1 MSEEGKADWEI
12 RLEKYF
18 EQPVSEARV
27 DGKLSGSQLQSLLID
42 IEKVVGE
49 AKKFLAANMISEV
62 RTQLDKVRGLL
73 RVLERKASDAIN
85 EIASLLKAGVSEKI
99 LIEIYGITE
108 EEIQK
113 AKKLLE
119 MMKTTSSIKL
129 ILVHD
134 NTVVFETAN
143 YEEAVKR
150 FYELQ
155 KEKGWYPPALAIF
168 KQELPSSHSNP
179 NNDGSPQTQEESIT
193 MQRIRCSNLREA
205 LKALNLVL
213 VRAREKK
220 ELELESAVSKA
231 MELIEKKLEE
241 CPAEWYEE
249 FGESSSMD
257 SSSGSNPDAEEGEYE
272 RLREKARVAK
282 AETLI

>member
-1 MSEEGKADWEI
+1 MAEERKADWEI

-18 EQPVSEARV
+18 EEPISEAKV
-27 DGKLSGSQLQSLLID
+27 DGTFSGSQLQSLLID
-42 IEKVVGE
+42 IERVVGE

-62 RTQLDKVRGLL
+62 RAHLDKIRSLL
-73 RVLERKASDAIN
+73 RVLEKRAPGSIED
-85 EIASLLKAGVSEKI
+85 IASLLKAGVSEKI
-99 LIEIYGITE
+99 LKEIYGVTE

-119 MMKTTSSIKL
+119 MMKTTSSIKWV
-129 ILVHD
+129 LVHD

-143 YEEAVKR
+143 YEEAIKR

-179 NNDGSPQTQEESIT
+179 NSNGSPKTQEESIT
-193 MQRIRCSNLREA
+193 MQRIRCSNLYEA

-220 ELELESAVSKA
+220 ELDLESAVNKA
-231 MELIEKKLEE
+231 MELIEKKLGE
-241 CPAEWYEE
+241 CPAEWYL
-249 FGESSSMD
+249 ESSSNL
-257 SSSGSNPDAEEGEYE
+257 SSSSSNPDAEEGEYE
-272 RLREKARVAK
+272 RLREKARLAK

>member
-1 MSEEGKADWEI
+1 MAEEGKADWEI

-18 EQPVSEARV
+18 EEPVSEAKV
-27 DGKLSGSQLQSLLID
+27 DGTFSGSQLQSLLID

-62 RTQLDKVRGLL
+62 RAQLGKIRSLL
-73 RVLERKASDAIN
+73 RFLEKRASESID
-85 EIASLLKAGVSEKI
+85 EVASLLKAGVGEKI
-99 LIEIYGITE
+99 LKEIYGVTE

-119 MMKTTSSIKL
+119 GMKTRSPIKW

-134 NTVVFETAN
+134 NTVVFETDN

-168 KQELPSSHSNP
+168 KQELPLSHSNP
-179 NNDGSPQTQEESIT
+179 NSNGSTKPQEESIA
-193 MQRIRCSNLREA
+193 MQRIRCSNLYEA
-205 LKALNLVL
+205 LKALDLVL
-213 VRAREKK
+213 ARAKEKG
-220 ELELESAVSKA
+220 ESELESAVSRA
-231 MELIEKKLEE
+231 MELITKKLEE
-241 CPAEWYEE
+241 CPSEWYM
-249 FGESSSMD
+249 ESSTQH
-257 SSSGSNPDAEEGEYE
+257 SSSGSNPGVDEQEYE
-272 RLREKARVAK
+272 VIREGARLAK

>member
-1 MSEEGKADWEI
+1 MAEEDKADWEI

-18 EQPVSEARV
+18 EEPVSEAKV
-27 DGKLSGSQLQSLLID
+27 DGTFSGSQLQSLLID

-49 AKKFLAANMISEV
+49 AKKFLAASMISEV
-62 RTQLDKVRGLL
+62 RAQLDKIRSLL
-73 RVLERKASDAIN
+73 RVLEKRASGSME

-99 LIEIYGITE
+99 LKEIYGVAE

-119 MMKTTSSIKL
+119 MMKKGSSVKW

-134 NTVVFETAN
+134 ATVVFETGN
-143 YEEAVKR
+143 YEEAIKK

-168 KQELPSSHSNP
+168 KQETTSSHSNP
-179 NNDGSPQTQEESIT
+179 NSSGSPQTQEESIT
-193 MQRIRCSNLREA
+193 MQRIRCSNLYEA

-220 ELELESAVSKA
+220 ELELESAVSRA
-231 MELIEKKLEE
+231 MELIAKKLEE
-241 CPAEWYEE
+241 CPSEWYM
-249 FGESSSMD
+249 ESSSKHG
-257 SSSGSNPDAEEGEYE
+257 SSSSNPDAEEQEYE
-272 RLREKARVAK
+272 VIREKARVAR
-282 AETLI
+282 AESLI

>member
-1 MSEEGKADWEI
+1 MAEEGKADWEI

-18 EQPVSEARV
+18 EQPVSEAKV
-27 DGKLSGSQLQSLLID
+27 DGTFSGSQLQSLLID
-42 IEKVVGE
+42 IEKTVGE

-62 RTQLDKVRGLL
+62 RAQLNKIRGLL
-73 RVLERKASDAIN
+73 KFLETRAS
-85 EIASLLKAGVSEKI
+85 ESVEEVASLLKAGVSEKV
-99 LIEIYGITE
+99 LKEIYGVTE
-108 EEIQK
+108 EMIEK

-119 MMKTTSSIKL
+119 TMKKGSSIKW

-134 NTVVFETAN
+134 NTVFFETTN
-143 YEEAVKR
+143 YEEATRK

-155 KEKGWYPPALAIF
+155 KEKGWYPPGLAIF

-179 NNDGSPQTQEESIT
+179 NSNSSPKTQEETIT
-193 MQRIRCSNLREA
+193 MQRIRCSNLYEA

-213 VRAREKK
+213 VMAREKK
-220 ELELESAVSKA
+220 ELELESAVKKA

-249 FGESSSMD
+249 SSSKH
-257 SSSGSNPDAEEGEYE
+257 SSSSSNPDAEEGEYE